1 MKLIVVLIKQL
12 MPSLENGFYFLF
24 VVISRLDAIWGRK
37 TSGLIFL
44 YSRLC
49 IVELGPSI
57 NELQC

>member
-37 TSGLIFL
+37 TSGLIFYIAGCVL
-44 YSRLC
+44 LNWAR
-49 IVELGPSI
+49 P
-57 NELQC
+57 